1 MRLKQSFVI
10 RPWTPEDTD
19 ALADL
24 FRRSVREVASR
35 DYRPAQIEAWAA
47 APGNAQEWTERMRKR
62 VVFVADEAGQA
73 IGFIQ
78 YEPPDHIDMTY
89 VHPQRQRMGVASALL
104 AEVEEKARKRG
115 VGLLNVEASITSRPF
130 FEARGYEVLTPQV
143 VTVRDQDFLNYR
155 MAKRLTPLRV
165 TAIGLR

>member
-1 MRLKQSFVI
+1 MKHSFVI

-19 ALADL
+19 ALAEL
-24 FRRSVREVASR
+24 FRRSVRQVSSH

-47 APGNAQEWTERMRKR
+47 APGNAHEWTERMRKR
-62 VVFVADEAGQA
+62 VVFVADEAGRP

-89 VHPQRQRMGVASALL
+89 VDPERQRMGVASALL
-104 AEVEEKARKRG
+104 AEVEAEARRRG